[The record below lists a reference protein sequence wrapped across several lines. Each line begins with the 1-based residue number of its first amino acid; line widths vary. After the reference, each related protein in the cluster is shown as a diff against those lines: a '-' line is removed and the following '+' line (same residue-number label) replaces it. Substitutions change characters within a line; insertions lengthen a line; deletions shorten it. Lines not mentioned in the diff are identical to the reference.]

1 MPTDKKLA
9 KQTGDNVVAAREL
22 AHRMKQACSGIKA
35 REAAGERNTY
45 YGKPP
50 GKIALDV

>member
-1 MPTDKKLA
+1 MPTHKKLA

-22 AHRMKQACSGIKA
+22 AHRTKQACAGIKA
-35 REAAGERNTY
+35 KEAAGERITY

-50 GKIALDV
+50 GKIDVQV